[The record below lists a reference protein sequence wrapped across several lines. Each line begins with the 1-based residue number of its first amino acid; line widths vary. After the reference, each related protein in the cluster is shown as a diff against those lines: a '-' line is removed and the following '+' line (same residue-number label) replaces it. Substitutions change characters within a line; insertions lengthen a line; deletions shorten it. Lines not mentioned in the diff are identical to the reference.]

1 MGVIDLN
8 KELYN
13 ECLKRELDEN
23 RIREL
28 LDEGGQPLGRISNH
42 DENEYLYNE
51 LLSECSYNNK
61 IKLFDVTSLF
71 ITYDMTIRHSNYKND
86 GNDID
91 PLWELAFVTNIEGL
105 KTLRLLLDVE
115 TDTESINEL
124 IDHIYIDNI
133 FLELLGPRV
142 EEQRAIELSKF
153 EDWKNGILMLMLCL
167 SYDYIYIDSEYL
179 RSVVK
184 PDNNNYDRHKFRNF
198 ENYDVE
204 ADNTMIYIC
213 EKESKTIVW
222 NFPIE

>member
-1 MGVIDLN
+1 MDNVELN

-13 ECLKRELDEN
+13 ECLKRKIN
-23 RIREL
+23 KNKIREL
-28 LDEGGQPLGRISNH
+28 LDKGGQPLGRISKH
-42 DENEYLYNE
+42 RKNEYLYNE
-51 LLSECSYNNK
+51 LLSDCSYDSK
-61 IKLFDVTSLF
+61 IKLFELTSLF
-71 ITYDMTIRHSNYKND
+71 ISYDMTIRHSNYLND

-91 PLWELAFVTNIEGL
+91 PLWELAFVTNNEGL

-124 IDHIYIDNI
+124 IDHIYTDHI
-133 FLELLGPRV
+133 FLELMGPRT
-142 EEQRAIELSKF
+142 EEHRAKELSKF
-153 EDWKNGILMLMLCL
+153 TGWKNGILMLMLCL
-167 SYDYIYIDSEYL
+167 SYDYIYNDSEYL

-184 PDNNNYDRHKFRNF
+184 PDNNNYDRHKFRYF

-204 ADNTMIYIC
+204 ADNTMIFIC